1 MTTNK
6 EKFLALVSK
15 EKTDT
20 LEKNSER
27 IKNRAMLRES
37 QKIAIKVLKKLEE
50 TGWSQ
55 KDLAN
60 AMNVSPQQVN
70 KIVKGQENLT
80 LETQIRLQNILGIP
94 VLASFYEEKAD
105 RAGEFILIVE
115 KSLQQF
121 ETVVGQVSDNYQ
133 AAKIIKMECNYFS
146 NEYFYKEVI

>member
-15 EKTDT
+15 EKTGT
-20 LEKNSER
+20 LEKNCER

-55 KDLAN
+55 RDLAN

-80 LETQIRLQNILGIP
+80 LETQIRLQNILDIP
-94 VLASFYEEKAD
+94 VLASFYEDNAD
-105 RAGEFILIVE
+105 RAGEFILTVE
-115 KSLQQF
+115 KNVQQF
-121 ETVVGQVSDNYQ
+121 ETVAGEISDNYQ
-133 AAKIIKMECNYFS
+133 AAKTIIMECNIFS
-146 NEYFYKEVI
+146 NEYFYKDAI